1 MKFWFNESF
10 SNHKYVWLYQD
21 SLKIQDK
28 NCINLPMQLVYMSE
42 LGFNCCRLFYS
53 FSSDATCIYEWI
65 GILHSTHEWSKYQWC
80 NLYIW
85 VNWDFWPPD
94 NCPICWDATC
104 IYEWIGIMINGK
116 GYLALLDATC
126 IYEWIGIKKR
136 RSVEQW
142 TEMQLVCMSELG

>member
-42 LGFNCCRLFYS
+42 LGFWRRICPMIWRQMMQLVYMSELGFQPLRERP
-53 FSSDATCIYEWI
+53 A
-65 GILHSTHEWSKYQWC
+65 GAPGC

-85 VNWDFWPPD
+85 VNWDKEKKISGAM
-94 NCPICWDATC
+94 NRDATC
-104 IYEWIGIMINGK
+104 MYEWIGISTIHINIK
-116 GYLALLDATC
+116 FNINQKILYLANS
-126 IYEWIGIKKR
+126 GKKIH
-136 RSVEQW
+136 
-142 TEMQLVCMSELG
+142 